1 MSKRESER
9 LLELNS
15 NPPPGSKIAAAI
27 KLGIDLSL
35 NVRSLQLTLAERVLE
50 MERRYAL
57 WKL

>member
-35 NVRSLQLTLAERVLE
+35 NVRSLQLTLAQRVLE

-57 WKL
+57 